1 MHLTDMEDLD
11 AFLDADL
18 DSYLDVI
25 LDWHCLLKHLKSATL
40 KRRY

>member
-25 LDWHCLLKHLKSATL
+25 LDWHCLLALV
-40 KRRY
+40 RVPCERP